1 MGVAGGAAQ
10 MLFVENVNIVSIS
23 TSVNQRFERR
33 EERART
39 PSP

>member
-1 MGVAGGAAQ
+1 MF
-10 MLFVENVNIVSIS
+10 FVQNANFVFHSI
-23 TSVNQRFERR
+23 SVNQRFERR